1 MGLDSSQARLLA
13 LTSRR
18 SDIQGQLHHFA
29 HVQDVLAAD
38 MHKVAKEYNEAVNS
52 KVLKWSRDQGVTY
65 TNLTYATLMR
75 PNSANGNQP
84 VFLTNANGKVI
95 LDKKYSDYAKRI
107 SPDGR
112 PAGDWLGSENKDR
125 RIAILSELTGIS
137 AEKIENTTD
146 LSSRIS
152 DLEFSIEKFGEKNI
166 KGVDTK
172 EFIKYIDLNHI
183 SNWLFYKQRVDASQ
197 HYLLL

>member
-18 SDIQGQLHHFA
+18 SDSQGQLHQVA

-137 AEKIENTTD
+137 AEKIE
-146 LSSRIS
+146 
-152 DLEFSIEKFGEKNI
+152 
-166 KGVDTK
+166 
-172 EFIKYIDLNHI
+172 
-183 SNWLFYKQRVDASQ
+183 LFKVVC
-197 HYLLL
+197 LPL